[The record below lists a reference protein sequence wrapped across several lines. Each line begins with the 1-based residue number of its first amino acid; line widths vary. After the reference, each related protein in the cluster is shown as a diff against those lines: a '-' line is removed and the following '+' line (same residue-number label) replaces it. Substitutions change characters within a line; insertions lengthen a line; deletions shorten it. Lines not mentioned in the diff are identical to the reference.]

1 MSEKELLQA
10 ILAQLQTQ
18 QTKLLDV
25 NQVSA
30 VCGLAVSTVWMMSRD
45 EIEGFPRPV
54 SVGVD
59 LTRWKRSAIEK
70 WIESR
75 PVRRATAKGKSA

>member
-10 ILAQLQTQ
+10 ILAQLQAQ
-18 QTKLLDV
+18 QSKLLDV
-25 NQVSA
+25 HQVSA
-30 VCGLAVSTVWMMSRD
+30 VCGLATSTVWMMARD
-45 EIEGFPRPV
+45 EIDGFPKPV
-54 SVGVD
+54 SIGVE

-75 PVRRATAKGKSA
+75 PARRTTTKGKTT